1 MNDLTFQEI
10 ALYSHL
16 VEIICFFIRQHLL
29 RSKYFI
35 LTEGLASRIAQLL
48 TCSQKHLKLS
58 QSLVCCLTADMLM
71 TSAAALK
78 FFRTCVG
85 LQDEFY
91 NRQIMQYHI
100 FEPILNIVYETMPR
114 DNLLNSAC
122 LELFEFIKRENIK
135 PIILH
140 VVENYRD
147 KLKDITYVDTFQ
159 NLILR
164 YDQMQ
169 GYNPDMDHTLF
180 SQDDETPTRTQVNG
194 GQRWQGVKEMDAAEE
209 EYFNTSD
216 DEDELA
222 AKKQGI
228 PPTANGAPPPMKP
241 LVDYPD
247 DDEDAMDTKTEQ
259 PSPEKEE
266 KSETTP
272 VKADIHTD
280 SPKPVHAPSTTPPE
294 RLSEKRRREED
305 EEDELGKLSH
315 HKRRSS
321 STSSL
326 SSMTNTSTNTKTNTN
341 TPTTTSGNVLRRKK
355 SFTTAKDSPTG
366 NKKIA
371 ISLAVKTRA
380 NTNTEA
386 QREDGG

>member
-1 MNDLTFQEI
+1 
-10 ALYSHL
+10 
-16 VEIICFFIRQHLL
+16 
-29 RSKYFI
+29 
-35 LTEGLASRIAQLL
+35 
-48 TCSQKHLKLS
+48 
-58 QSLVCCLTADMLM
+58 
-71 TSAAALK
+71 
-78 FFRTCVG
+78 
-85 LQDEFY
+85 
-91 NRQIMQYHI
+91 MQYHI

-140 VVENYRD
+140 VVECYRE

-169 GYNPDMDHTLF
+169 GYNPDMDTTLF

-216 DEDELA
+216 DEDDLA

-228 PPTANGAPPPMKP
+228 LPAANGASPVSKP

-247 DDEDAMDTKTEQ
+247 DDDDDDAMDIKAEQ
-259 PSPEKEE
+259 PSAQKEDT
-266 KSETTP
+266 SDETSI
-272 VKADIHTD
+272 KADIPPD
-280 SPKPVHAPSTTPPE
+280 SPKPTTPLSTTPPE

-315 HKRRSS
+315 SKRRSS
-321 STSSL
+321 SVSSVSSTTS
-326 SSMTNTSTNTKTNTN
+326 TSTNTN
-341 TPTTTSGNVLRRKK
+341 TSGNVLRRKK
-355 SFTTAKDSPTG
+355 SFTTTKDSPTG

-380 NTNTEA
+380 TTNTDG
-386 QREDGG
+386 QRDEGG

>member
-1 MNDLTFQEI
+1 M
-10 ALYSHL
+10 
-16 VEIICFFIRQHLL
+16 
-29 RSKYFI
+29 
-35 LTEGLASRIAQLL
+35 LL
-48 TCSQKHLKLS
+48 TPGI
-58 QSLVCCLTADMLM
+58 
-71 TSAAALK
+71 AALK
-78 FFRTCVG
+78 FFRTCIG

-91 NRQIMQYHI
+91 NRQIMQNHI

-140 VVENYRD
+140 IIENYRD

-169 GYNPDMDHTLF
+169 GYNPEMDATLF
-180 SQDDETPTRTQVNG
+180 SQEDDGTPTRAQVNGG

-222 AKKQGI
+222 AKR
-228 PPTANGAPPPMKP
+228 PNNLLPTLNGTSAAIKP

-247 DDEDAMDTKTEQ
+247 EDDEDAMVDSSAKTEQ
-259 PSPEKEE
+259 AVPDDPSPLLSDETVKPKSEVEKEN
-266 KSETTP
+266 SPTPATT
-272 VKADIHTD
+272 
-280 SPKPVHAPSTTPPE
+280 TTPPE

-315 HKRRSS
+315 NSKRRSS
-321 STSSL
+321 SASTSSMG
-326 SSMTNTSTNTKTNTN
+326 SVASTNTS
-341 TPTTTSGNVLRRKK
+341 PSSAGPGGNILRRKK
-355 SFTTAKDSPTG
+355 SFTTSRESPTG

-371 ISLAVKTRA
+371 ISLAVKTRG
-380 NTNTEA
+380 NTTNT
-386 QREDGG
+386 DGGQRDEGG